1 MNMTNSNLKIVSL
14 IPSATEIV
22 AALGLAEA
30 LVGRSHE
37 CDYPPEI
44 QNRQVCTQARL
55 NSERSS
61 AEIHRDVTDLLISAS
76 SIYEIK
82 IDILEHLQPTHI
94 VTQDQCAVCAVS
106 LADVDRA
113 IGQLINSHP
122 QIISLQPQTLNDVW
136 SDIDRVA
143 KILGVES
150 LSLVEKLQARVRD
163 CQQKTQIIPASDRPS
178 VACIEWIEPLM
189 LAGNWIPEMVK
200 IAGGESIG
208 DYAGTASPLIEWEL
222 LLRANPEVII
232 FMPCGFDLQRTRAEA
247 MLLTKHPHW
256 QKLAAVQTQRVYI
269 TDGNWYFNRPGPRLA
284 DSVEILTEIL
294 HPEICKYGYRGS
306 SWDFLNC

>member
-1 MNMTNSNLKIVSL
+1 MSNFGLRIVSL

-22 AALGLAEA
+22 AALGLTAV

-76 SIYEIK
+76 SIYDLK
-82 IDILEHLQPTHI
+82 IDILERLQPTHI
-94 VTQDQCAVCAVS
+94 ITQDQCAVCAVS
-106 LADVDRA
+106 LADVERA

-136 SDIDRVA
+136 NDIDRVA

-150 LSLVEKLQARVRD
+150 LSLIEKLQARVQH
-163 CQQKTQIIPASDRPS
+163 CQQKTQAIPASARPS

-200 IAGGESIG
+200 IAGGEPIG
-208 DYAGTASPLIEWEL
+208 EFSGTASPLIKWEFL
-222 LLRANPEVII
+222 LKANPEVII

-247 MLLTKHPHW
+247 MLLTKHPQW
-256 QKLAAVQTQRVYI
+256 QKLAAVQNQRVYI

-284 DSVEILTEIL
+284 DSVEILAEIF
-294 HPEICKYGYRGS
+294 HPEIYQYSYRGS
-306 SWDFLNC
+306 GWDFLNS